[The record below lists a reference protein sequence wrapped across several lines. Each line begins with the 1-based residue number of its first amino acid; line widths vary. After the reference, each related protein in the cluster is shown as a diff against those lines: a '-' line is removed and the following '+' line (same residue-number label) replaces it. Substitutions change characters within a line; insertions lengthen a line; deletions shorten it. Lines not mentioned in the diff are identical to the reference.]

1 MDIIRQGF
9 KLFRQDKDGNLRP
22 LYVRAKDIIPV
33 NEWVFASDA
42 VTLDENG
49 KVKAKM
55 RLKFRPGFHIAG
67 SKPEAPQ
74 ITNQAGCVWCK
85 VEYIANIDYNP
96 EAQENGRNKN
106 GKVIP
111 VKADLN
117 HLPTSV
123 EKSTAKWWKRQSAIS
138 TRAISSRSCFQT
150 GSLRRLRA
158 AFLIPTE
165 CFAP

>member
-117 HLPTSV
+117 HLPTNGWYYYKTSYKQNEPWIICDRIKV
-123 EKSTAKWWKRQSAIS
+123 IEILTPEQVKELTK
-138 TRAISSRSCFQT
+138 
-150 GSLRRLRA
+150 
-158 AFLIPTE
+158 
-165 CFAP
+165 